1 MRPSS
6 LFGCWGVSPIP
17 SLKFLPQNPS
27 FPSHEPEFGFLRS
40 AYSLIRPTSCWRNPD
55 GYGGLVST
63 VVAKA
68 AVAINEALRLPELKE
83 TFAKFGMEP
92 LQGSSESFA
101 ALIKSDLAAWGPVI
115 KASGFTVE
123 D

>member
-1 MRPSS
+1 M
-6 LFGCWGVSPIP
+6 
-17 SLKFLPQNPS
+17 
-27 FPSHEPEFGFLRS
+27 
-40 AYSLIRPTSCWRNPD
+40 
-55 GYGGLVST
+55 ST

-68 AVAINEALRLPELKE
+68 VAAINEALRLPELKE

-101 ALIKSDLAAWGPVI
+101 ALIKSDLAAWRPVI
-115 KASGFTVE
+115 KASGLTVE